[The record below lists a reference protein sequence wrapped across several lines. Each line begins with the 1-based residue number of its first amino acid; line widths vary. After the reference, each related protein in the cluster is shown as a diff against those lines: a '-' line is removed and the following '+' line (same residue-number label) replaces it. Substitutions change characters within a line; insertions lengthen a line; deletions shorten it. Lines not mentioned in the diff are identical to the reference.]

1 MENGMSDERE
11 QLKLHHLRPAPGSKK
26 SKIRVGRGEGG
37 KRGKTAGRGTKGLKA
52 RSRLRPGFEGGQ
64 TPLSMRLPKLPGFK
78 NPNKEYF
85 AIVNLET
92 LNQFDAGTEVTPELL
107 RERGLIR
114 HRGRVKVLAEGDID
128 RALTV
133 KAHAFSAKAKEK
145 IEAAG
150 GTAELIEE
158 AGSK

>member
-1 MENGMSDERE
+1 
-11 QLKLHHLRPAPGSKK
+11 
-26 SKIRVGRGEGG
+26 
-37 KRGKTAGRGTKGLKA
+37 
-52 RSRLRPGFEGGQ
+52 
-64 TPLSMRLPKLPGFK
+64 MRIPKLGGFK

-85 AIVNLET
+85 AIVNLAT
-92 LNQFDAGTEVTPELL
+92 LNQFDKGTEVTPDVL
-107 RERGLIR
+107 RTRGLIR

-150 GTAELIEE
+150 GQADLIDE
-158 AGSK
+158 

>member
-1 MENGMSDERE
+1 MEDGMSDERE
-11 QLKLHHLRPAPGSKK
+11 KLKLHHLQPAPGSKK
-26 SKIRVGRGEGG
+26 PKIRVGRGESGR
-37 KRGKTAGRGTKGLKA
+37 RGKTAGRGTKGLKA
-52 RSRLRPGFEGGQ
+52 RGSLRPGFEGGQ

-114 HRGRVKVLAEGDID
+114 HRGRVKVLAEGEID

-145 IEAAG
+145 IESAG
-150 GTAELIEE
+150 GAAELIE
-158 AGSK
+158 G

>member
-1 MENGMSDERE
+1 MADEQKE
-11 QLKLHHLRPAPGSKK
+11 QLKLHHLQPAPGSKK
-26 SKIRVGRGEGG
+26 PKVRVGRGEGG
-37 KRGKTAGRGTKGLKA
+37 RRGKTAGRGTKGLKA
-52 RSRLRPGFEGGQ
+52 RNSLRPGFEGGQ

-85 AIVNLET
+85 AIVNVVT

-107 RERGLIR
+107 RSHGLIR

-133 KAHAFSAKAKEK
+133 SAHAFSARAREK

-150 GTAELIEE
+150 GTAQVIEE
-158 AGSK
+158 SGTK

>member
-1 MENGMSDERE
+1 MSDERE

-92 LNQFDAGTEVTPELL
+92 LNQFDVGTEVTPELL